1 MSTSTSIA
9 AQNVTPDLYAFEQL
23 LQPDGVCGLSSML
36 AWVAGNNII
45 ASTVWPTT
53 RPGTTDNGSVAIAI
67 SAISTSASA
76 PSSDARPFAVMT
88 YMLNIIET
96 FSLAMIYAQLA
107 AMSIPT
113 TMVTSDPL
121 HVLVSNLVAVS
132 VAKGPG
138 ATLADTL
145 NTATSAVQAALEG
158 SSNSHASILG
168 ILVPYMLTPFW
179 TLSYYAAYADPT
191 KRPNANI
198 YDQRFGFMAV
208 SETFGNWATFV
219 QSKAPSGTATSALA
233 AAVLLA
239 STSLTSNATSVLT
252 LGAGSSMAQQSTT
265 AAMSGVDLLQTT
277 NAQLERRKVS
287 VGALSENLGV
297 SRRLT
302 GAALTTVLAWTTAL
316 VVAVGIA
323 IFLLHSNNHS
333 MLRTLI
339 VVTVSLVTLD
349 AVVRGVLS
357 TGL

>member
-1 MSTSTSIA
+1 
-9 AQNVTPDLYAFEQL
+9 
-23 LQPDGVCGLSSML
+23 
-36 AWVAGNNII
+36 
-45 ASTVWPTT
+45 
-53 RPGTTDNGSVAIAI
+53 
-67 SAISTSASA
+67 
-76 PSSDARPFAVMT
+76 MT

-219 QSKAPSGTATSALA
+219 QT
-233 AAVLLA
+233 
-239 STSLTSNATSVLT
+239 
-252 LGAGSSMAQQSTT
+252 
-265 AAMSGVDLLQTT
+265 
-277 NAQLERRKVS
+277 
-287 VGALSENLGV
+287 
-297 SRRLT
+297 
-302 GAALTTVLAWTTAL
+302 WTTAL

-339 VVTVSLVTLD
+339 VVRGSLDVQEC
-349 AVVRGVLS
+349 AGRSKMVWSWGH
-357 TGL
+357 